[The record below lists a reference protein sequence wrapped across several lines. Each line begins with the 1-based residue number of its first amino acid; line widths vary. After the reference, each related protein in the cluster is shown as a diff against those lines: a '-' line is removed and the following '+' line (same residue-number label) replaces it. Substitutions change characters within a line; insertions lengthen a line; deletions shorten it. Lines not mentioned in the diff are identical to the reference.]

1 MVLKLYGLAIS
12 TFTQLAIM
20 VLKETDTPYELVD
33 VDFFAGAHEEPA
45 YLEKQP
51 FGQRTYTMAC
61 RCASLILHGLI
72 ESDMIG

>member
-12 TFTQLAIM
+12 TFTQLVIM
-20 VLKETDTPYELVD
+20 VLKETDTPYELID

-51 FGQRTYTMAC
+51 FGQLPYIVRTRWPVAAHPLSYMA
-61 RCASLILHGLI
+61 
-72 ESDMIG
+72 